1 MIACTKRKS
10 HYLILIIFIWCS
22 NTDAGTELQSHT
34 YKKID
39 HQILSPPTPPPKR
52 KEKKKKEKY
61 HQNKMQIFLL
71 ISKSLISERK
81 KPCGPKMIVLVRIPQ
96 AQNSGTQQPTSKV
109 NGQTSNMTTG
119 TELVVLGDSYFFES
133 ATFTIPFPHSD
144 SDSER

>member
-1 MIACTKRKS
+1 MRFVRFSYYKTAN
-10 HYLILIIFIWCS
+10 CS
-22 NTDAGTELQSHT
+22 APCGVVQCGA
-34 YKKID
+34 
-39 HQILSPPTPPPKR
+39 
-52 KEKKKKEKY
+52 
-61 HQNKMQIFLL
+61 LL

-96 AQNSGTQQPTSKV
+96 AQNSGTEQPTSKV
-109 NGQTSNMTTG
+109 NGQTSNMATG